1 MFQDFQQLSFQVH
14 QALTAQNVKVVAGHV
29 QQILCALLGYNS
41 LAAMQA
47 ARHVEQPGVAGA
59 DFIICDQPLA
69 ASRAKSLGLPEAIAA
84 AIYASL
90 KQVADDQA
98 TVFASEA
105 EFVDEEVHH
114 ELTMGLELTNVLSG
128 PMAMTNA
135 YGPGWVD
142 VEFVDEPAGL
152 DDGDGAWSI
161 EMSGTLSLHRDP
173 DKVFWGSKIAFEG
186 EIEYPRAGR
195 RLLLA
200 DPRITADGRVSD
212 FY

>member
-14 QALTAQNVKVVAGHV
+14 QALTAQGVKVVAGHV
-29 QQILCALLGYNS
+29 QQILCAHLGYNS

-47 ARHVEQPGVAGA
+47 AAQVEKPGVAGA
-59 DFIICDQPLA
+59 DFIICDLPLA
-69 ASRAKSLGLPEAIAA
+69 VTRANSLGLPEAVAA
-84 AIYASL
+84 AVYASL
-90 KQVADDQA
+90 KQLAEGQA
-98 TVFASEA
+98 AVFASEA

-114 ELTMGLELTNVLSG
+114 EVTMGLELTNALSG

-142 VEFVDEPAGL
+142 VDFDDETEGL

-161 EMSGTLSLHRDP
+161 GMSGTLSLDQDP

-186 EIEYPRAGR
+186 EIEYQRAGR